1 MALPTVQ
8 KKWII
13 QGGQKGLEEIQL
25 IEGPIPKV
33 DDYGVLVKLHAAG
46 LNPRDFGIATPGLF
60 AFSVKLPVVGG
71 SDGAGEVIAVG
82 PKVTKWKLGDRVATL
97 FNPGHQAGPI
107 TTEAYDMGGLGGT
120 IDGTFQQYGMFQETW
135 LVRIAPNLS
144 YLEAASLSNAAVTAW
159 NALYGLKG
167 LRAGEWILVQGTGGV
182 SLFAVQFAKAA
193 GAKVVATT
201 SSPAK
206 GDLLKQLGA
215 DHVINYNEN
224 PDWGLTARALTPN
237 GYGFDNIIEV
247 GGTDTLSQSVKA
259 IKFEGVISVIG
270 ALSGA
275 AQGNSKV
282 IDALLKICTFRG
294 LHVGSRVQMEEMMA
308 AIEANE
314 IQPILDETVFSF
326 EGLRDGLEY
335 LAALKHVG
343 KVVVKIV

>member
-1 MALPTVQ
+1 M
-8 KKWII
+8 
-13 QGGQKGLEEIQL
+13 
-25 IEGPIPKV
+25 
-33 DDYGVLVKLHAAG
+33 
-46 LNPRDFGIATPGLF
+46 
-60 AFSVKLPVVGG
+60 
-71 SDGAGEVIAVG
+71 
-82 PKVTKWKLGDRVATL
+82 
-97 FNPGHQAGPI
+97 
-107 TTEAYDMGGLGGT
+107 
-120 IDGTFQQYGMFQETW
+120 
-135 LVRIAPNLS
+135 
-144 YLEAASLSNAAVTAW
+144 
-159 NALYGLKG
+159 
-167 LRAGEWILVQGTGGV
+167 
-182 SLFAVQFAKAA
+182 
-193 GAKVVATT
+193 
-201 SSPAK
+201 
-206 GDLLKQLGA
+206 LKQLGA

-335 LAALKHVG
+335 LVRLTRAQRDTYANMIIGCAETCGQSRRENCIEHTGV
-343 KVVVKIV
+343 